1 MHNLFLLCAPFERC
15 LEEEAEVVTSWEFLG
30 LLTSNE
36 QPNQMFNFWFSREDL
51 QLFYCMKLCMYTMY
65 KYMIHVKRIDQ
76 PGMEFAQKGG
86 L

>member
-1 MHNLFLLCAPFERC
+1 MHDLFLLCAPFERC

-30 LLTSNE
+30 LLTGNE
-36 QPNQMFNFWFSREDL
+36 QPNQMFNFLFSREDL
-51 QLFYCMKLCMYTMY
+51 QPFSRFIVHTMY
-65 KYMIHVKRIDQ
+65 KYMICVKIIDQ